1 MRTALILAL
10 FSIILR
16 LCVPQLVVFAVC
28 VGNERS
34 VRALLNNGS
43 LMEYGNLVAELTR
56 GQTVAD
62 IDGGLIACDLVKLSV
77 DLRFSNRVESCRRL
91 VEDAVWLF

>member
-28 VGNERS
+28 IGNKRS
-34 VRALLNNGS
+34 VRALMNNS
-43 LMEYGNLVAELTR
+43 TFVEYSN
-56 GQTVAD
+56 
-62 IDGGLIACDLVKLSV
+62 LVKLSV
-77 DLRFSNRVESCRRL
+77 NLRFGNRIESCRRL
-91 VEDAVWLF
+91 IEDALCLF